1 LDGRRRGFP
10 LCLERREKS
19 KVKCRIQISQK
30 PNALEFSPVFDYPI
44 DMSVA
49 ELPIRIDREKI
60 AAFCRARG
68 IRRLSLFGSVLRDDF
83 DPARSDVDVLAEFA
97 SGIRPGLKFFGYGEE
112 LAEIVGHKVDFNTE
126 AWLSKYFRDEVVREA
141 VPIYEQA

>member
-1 LDGRRRGFP
+1 MK
-10 LCLERREKS
+10 LE
-19 KVKCRIQISQK
+19 Q
-30 PNALEFSPVFDYPI
+30 NTLEFSTVCDYPMT
-44 DMSVA
+44 MSVA
-49 ELPIRIDREKI
+49 ELPIQIDREKI
-60 AAFCRARG
+60 AEFCRARG

-97 SGIRPGLKFFGYGEE
+97 PGIRPGLKFFGYGEE